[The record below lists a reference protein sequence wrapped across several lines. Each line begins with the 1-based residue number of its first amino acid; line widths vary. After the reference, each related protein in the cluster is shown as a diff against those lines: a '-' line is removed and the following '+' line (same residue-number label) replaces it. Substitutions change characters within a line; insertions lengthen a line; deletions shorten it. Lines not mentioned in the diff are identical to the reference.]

1 MRLYRIPITVNCN
14 SSKTVR
20 CMKVRLA
27 IITSFKPR
35 LYISSGAPIYIVT
48 SLKYSYVVSPWSCTW
63 MLNQHKGHIGKCT
76 KWGNVRRT
84 PKVVRNSPKGV
95 RRSPNVSERCPTD
108 SEIVQKV
115 SDGVRRFFWVR
126 KVRNVSENVR
136 SDPVGLRKIRFSPIR
151 IPKRSE
157 WVRYNFRTN
166 LSKFRNKKLNF
177 QSESD

>member
-1 MRLYRIPITVNCN
+1 MILMIFHFRFLKNKDYNKTTKTIASACMFWIWKIHRLKTL
-14 SSKTVR
+14 SSFHGK
-20 CMKVRLA
+20 L
-27 IITSFKPR
+27 
-35 LYISSGAPIYIVT
+35 
-48 SLKYSYVVSPWSCTW
+48 
-63 MLNQHKGHIGKCT
+63 GKCT

-177 QSESD
+177 